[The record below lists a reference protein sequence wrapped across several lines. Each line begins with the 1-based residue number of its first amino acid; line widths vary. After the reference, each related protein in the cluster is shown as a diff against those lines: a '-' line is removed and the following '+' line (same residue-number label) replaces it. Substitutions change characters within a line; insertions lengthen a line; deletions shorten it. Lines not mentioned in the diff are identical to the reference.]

1 MKNWWT
7 FCICPKPGLLAA
19 DWYLPKHCQYRLHIG
34 SVLASAK
41 TLPNNSFAFLEL
53 PKHCQLFSRHLASTK
68 TLPNQTVSAVFWHLP
83 KHCLQLICIFGTA
96 KNTAKTSAE
105 MLLKSCQYAA
115 NITFLLIL
123 WFYSLFSRL
132 LADAKT
138 MPKQCQNLSAKTLL
152 NIY

>member
-1 MKNWWT
+1 MRNWWT
-7 FCICPKPGLLAA
+7 FCICPKQGLLAA

-96 KNTAKTSAE
+96 KTLPKH
-105 MLLKSCQYAA
+105 LLKCCQYAA
-115 NITFLLIL
+115 NMLPIL
-123 WFYSLFSRL
+123 LFSSFWDSKVYL
-132 LADAKT
+132 VDLWQ
-138 MPKQCQNLSAKTLL
+138 MLKQCQNNAKTQLPKRC
-152 NIY
+152 